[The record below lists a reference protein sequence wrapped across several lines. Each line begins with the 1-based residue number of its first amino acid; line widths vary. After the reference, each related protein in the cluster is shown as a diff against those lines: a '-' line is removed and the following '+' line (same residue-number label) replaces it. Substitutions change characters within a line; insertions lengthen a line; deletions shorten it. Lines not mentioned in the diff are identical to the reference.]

1 MEDKPLKTQW
11 LLQPTGLS
19 RRFHGG
25 LMARERQPSKRTHPG
40 KDAPAGEVGLAE
52 GGQVAR
58 RRNGSQAVGAVAE
71 RLSERLRRRGIHYAW
86 VMLVL
91 TFLTMLATSATMGM
105 AGVLMRP
112 LQGQFGWDSGA
123 ISGAMAMRLVLYGL
137 TGPFAAAIMLR
148 YGLRRAV
155 CAALF
160 CITVGLL
167 LITRMNG
174 LWQLYVFWG
183 LLVGVGTGMTAIVL
197 GATVAN
203 NWFSRRRGMALG
215 IVATA
220 AASGAIGF
228 VPISAW
234 IAEYI
239 GWRFSVVPPIALCSL
254 AFVLVGLLARDHPC
268 ELGLPAYG
276 EVVVT
281 QAQARRTGAARL
293 SFGAL
298 RRALPTRSFWV
309 LIGGYAVCGFTTNG
323 LIQTHFIPLLQDH
336 GIAEDAAAGVFA
348 MMAMFDFVG
357 AIGAGYLTDRYDPRK
372 LLLFYYLVRAAVLL
386 LLPFSGFSGWQLAL
400 FGMFYGLGWIAP
412 VPPTIRL
419 TSESFGTAQGSLVF
433 GWLFAG
439 HQLGSAAAA
448 LGAGIVHDSLGSYT
462 PSFLL
467 GGALCLIA
475 GATALLLP
483 REGRRGAEAAAAAAP
498 LVAPVAMPMAAT
510 LAAE

>member
-1 MEDKPLKTQW
+1 ML
-11 LLQPTGLS
+11 
-19 RRFHGG
+19 
-25 LMARERQPSKRTHPG
+25 
-40 KDAPAGEVGLAE
+40 
-52 GGQVAR
+52 
-58 RRNGSQAVGAVAE
+58 
-71 RLSERLRRRGIHYAW
+71 GI
-86 VMLVL
+86 

-112 LQGQFGWDSGA
+112 LQSQFGWDSGA

-137 TGPFAAAIMLR
+137 TGPFAAAMMLR

-160 CITVGLL
+160 CITLGLL

-174 LWQLYVFWG
+174 LWQLYIFWG
-183 LLVGVGTGMTAIVL
+183 LFVGVGTGMTAIVL

-203 NWFSRRRGMALG
+203 NWFGRRRGMALG

-234 IAEYI
+234 LAEHI
-239 GWRFSVVPPIALCSL
+239 GWRLSVAPPIVLCSL
-254 AFVLVGLLARDHPC
+254 AFVLVALLARDHPS

-281 QAQARRTGAARL
+281 LPPVRRTGVARL
-293 SFGAL
+293 SFDAL
-298 RRALPTRSFWV
+298 RRALPTRSFAV
-309 LIGGYAVCGFTTNG
+309 LIGGFAVCGFTTNG

-336 GIAEDAAAGVFA
+336 GITEAAAAGVFA
-348 MMAMFDFVG
+348 MMAMFDFAG

-372 LLLFYYLVRAAVLL
+372 LLLLYYVVRAIVLL

-400 FGMFYGLGWIAP
+400 FGAFYGLVWIAP

-419 TSESFGTAQGSLVF
+419 TSESFGAAQGSLVF

-439 HQLGSAAAA
+439 HQLGSAVAA
-448 LGAGIVHDSLGSYT
+448 LGAGIVHDALGTYT

-467 GGALCLIA
+467 GGALCLVA

-483 REGRRGAEAAAAAAP
+483 RDGRPLADAVSDAAVLVRPAGLP
-498 LVAPVAMPMAAT
+498 LVAP
-510 LAAE
+510 LAGD